1 LLRDSTA
8 FTHGGPKDAE
18 LQSGQFTKAKEMST
32 TTLPVTDEA
41 KISSG
46 SENRGPQKI
55 VLDYILKRE
64 PIFQRLA
71 ELMDKVSSR
80 FRLSMFWMIDEEK

>member
-1 LLRDSTA
+1 
-8 FTHGGPKDAE
+8 
-18 LQSGQFTKAKEMST
+18 MST
-32 TTLPVTDEA
+32 IALPATDEA
-41 KISSG
+41 NMSSD
-46 SENRGPQKI
+46 SEDRGPQKI

-64 PIFQRLA
+64 PVFQRLA